1 MKKEVRLISLGILLI
16 LFLGIVYSYST
27 ATPNPGHTGED
38 IFVAVSGKTQTLQTA
53 INNKFNG
60 SGATTS
66 SLVQGHS
73 GNEILVSV
81 KGKKQML
88 QVGIENRFNGNGVE
102 VTSLNPG
109 HDGSSI
115 LISVKG
121 VEKTLQQAIDDGDF
135 SCTPNCAGKNCGDNG
150 CGGSCGSCTNYQECV
165 SGQCKCTLLTSCVD
179 SVWKN
184 ARYSCSTPGGT
195 ATLSYAYGSCE
206 ECYFYYYLPAVS
218 YEGVLHPGYINSGTY
233 GCSNVASP
241 CGIPNQCRANLGFSL
256 NSATQTPPSSAGYGM
271 SIIDCNTCGGQCF
284 DYTKYSCTKV

>member
-121 VEKTLQQAIDDGDF
+121 VEKTLQQAIDDGDL
-135 SCTPNCAGKNCGDNG
+135 SCTPNCAGKKCGDNG
-150 CGGSCGSCTNYQECV
+150 CGGVCGSCTNYQECV
-165 SGQCKCTLLTSCVD
+165 SGQCECTLLTNCVD

-184 ARYSCSTPGGT
+184 TKYSCSTPGGK
-195 ATLSYAYGSCE
+195 ATLSYAYGSCD
-206 ECYFYYYLPAVS
+206 ECYFYYYPTT
-218 YEGVLHPGYINSGTY
+218 SGGISSGSY
-233 GCSNVASP
+233 GCNNVASP
-241 CGIPNQCRANLGFSL
+241 CWKANTCRTSFVIDL
-256 NSATQTPPSSAGYGM
+256 NSAIQTPPSSTNYGM
-271 SIIDCNTCGGQCF
+271 TVIDCNTCGGQCF